1 MISYGWEH
9 IGIEIDVT
17 LPNLWIGVKGTIC
30 EGCIYSKGIDP
41 EGNGCGKLFARSFR
55 DRNLA
60 GRCEYRKRSL
70 TEPSEFEQRR
80 ILYWKEQIRIAD
92 PVFEH
97 WKLLCEFIDEHL
109 DGDIDRLKTF
119 DLRSMIGD
127 PHYDNPQLASNHVRY
142 LNISRAICVMAFH
155 DVYGREMFD
164 SKGRFSTECDF
175 IMGDNLLSIKKIFDH
190 NLSDDPH
197 SALFFTV
204 GNIWYDP
211 SNLINYTHGIY
222 FDQSLINLKQ
232 TLEDYKYKPR
242 KNEYFK
248 KKYIEH
254 GGFEQLMHD
263 LLMDDFFDYYT
274 PEPVMGEVAVNFSD
288 TKPSVFNVLMNKYF
302 SICRKSYTSSRHIN
316 D

>member
-1 MISYGWEH
+1 M
-9 IGIEIDVT
+9 
-17 LPNLWIGVKGTIC
+17 
-30 EGCIYSKGIDP
+30 
-41 EGNGCGKLFARSFR
+41 
-55 DRNLA
+55 
-60 GRCEYRKRSL
+60 
-70 TEPSEFEQRR
+70 
-80 ILYWKEQIRIAD
+80 
-92 PVFEH
+92 
-97 WKLLCEFIDEHL
+97 
-109 DGDIDRLKTF
+109 
-119 DLRSMIGD
+119 
-127 PHYDNPQLASNHVRY
+127 
-142 LNISRAICVMAFH
+142 
-155 DVYGREMFD
+155 
-164 SKGRFSTECDF
+164 
-175 IMGDNLLSIKKIFDH
+175 SIKKIFDH

-197 SALFFTV
+197 SALFFSV

-274 PEPVMGEVAVNFSD
+274 PEPVMGEVAVNFNY

-302 SICRKSYTSSRHIN
+302 SICRKVIPHRATLMIDKLREN
-316 D
+316 MVARETDE